1 MKLAGHL
8 HPKRKTNVSNDEF
21 SGAIDLLV
29 SGRVQGYTAIGGGFK
44 SIYNMIQ
51 MGGNYQ

>member
-8 HPKRKTNVSNDEF
+8 QPWHPKRKTHVSNDEF
-21 SGAIDLLV
+21 SGAIDVLV

-44 SIYNMIQ
+44 SII
-51 MGGNYQ
+51 